1 MAGSQRGCPTLNSEM
16 EVITLDV
23 YEGTFFRREGA
34 EKVGRNKSGS
44 NGVSKRASAVPSGHP
59 DAG

>member
-1 MAGSQRGCPTLNSEM
+1 MNSEM
-16 EVITLDV
+16 EIITLDV
-23 YEGTFFRREGA
+23 YEGTFFRREGT
-34 EKVGRNKSGS
+34 EKIGWKKSGS

>member
-1 MAGSQRGCPTLNSEM
+1 MNSEM